1 MTIGF
6 YQEICENKV
15 PLTNIVWVM
24 TKKRISAGETLKLA
38 RENKKLTID
47 DISEQTKV
55 SKQCL
60 NDIENNLYPEKLF
73 SIYTKGHLKLFC
85 EAVDVPVENI
95 MSSLKKD
102 GFEYIG
108 TKIIKQQSKT
118 TNTTSIKNLTNNIST
133 TQIAILMVIVGW
145 IVFINNPSKT
155 EKKTIEPTQNSI
167 ISTATDNKQQVA
179 IKTDVNKNSEN
190 DIER

>member
-1 MTIGF
+1 
-6 YQEICENKV
+6 
-15 PLTNIVWVM
+15 M

-38 RENKKLTID
+38 RENKNLTLH
-47 DISEQTKV
+47 DISEKTKV
-55 SKQCL
+55 SNQCL
-60 NDIENNLYPEKLF
+60 NDIENNLHPEQGF

-85 EAVDVPVENI
+85 EAVDVPVDDI
-95 MSSLKKD
+95 MRSLKKD

-108 TKIIKQQSKT
+108 DKVAKPEPET
-118 TNTTSIKNLTNNIST
+118 TNNISIKNLTNNISV

-155 EKKTIEPTQNSI
+155 VKQAITSAQSIPSIAATELQQPT
-167 ISTATDNKQQVA
+167 A
-179 IKTDVNKNSEN
+179 IKATLNKHTVNSEN